1 MEPEINDDSALFET
15 EEIKIIYNLIK
26 CRKQDMLK
34 YVEEELE
41 RVERNKKYFE
51 DLRSSKLNE
60 IK

>member
-1 MEPEINDDSALFET
+1 
-15 EEIKIIYNLIK
+15 
-26 CRKQDMLK
+26 MLK